1 MATGYFVTG
10 TDTDC
15 GKTLVSVAL
24 MQHLQIRGKQ
34 VLGMKPVAAGA
45 DPTLA
50 GPRNDDALKLQA
62 QGSSLQPYE
71 TINPYLFLP
80 PIAPHLAAR
89 QAGVTIDF
97 GRIAGCFRQL
107 ANHADRV
114 VVEGAGGWRVPL
126 GPEGGIAEL
135 ALRLELPV
143 ILVVG
148 LKLGCIS
155 HALLSA
161 ESIIASGAVLG
172 GWIGSR
178 VEPAMD
184 QAQGNIETLEQMLP
198 CPCFGTIP
206 HLDTADASIAASHL
220 NLATAG

>member
-1 MATGYFVTG
+1 MAGYFVTG

-15 GKTLVSVAL
+15 GKTLASVAL
-24 MQHLQIRGKQ
+24 MQALQARGER

-45 DPTLA
+45 DLTPA

-62 QGSSLQPYE
+62 QGSSPQPYE
-71 TINPYLFLP
+71 TVNPYLFLP

-97 GRIAGCFRQL
+97 GHIAACYRQL
-107 ANHADRV
+107 ENHADRV

-135 ALRLELPV
+135 ALHLELPV

-148 LKLGCIS
+148 LKLGCIN

-161 ESIIASGAVLG
+161 ESILASGATLG
-172 GWIGSR
+172 GWIASR
-178 VEPAMD
+178 VDPDMAL
-184 QAQGNIETLEQMLP
+184 AQENIETLRQQLP
-198 CPCFGTIP
+198 CPCLGTIP
-206 HLDTADASIAASHL
+206 HLQVPLAAS
-220 NLATAG
+220 ATKYLRLPADQ